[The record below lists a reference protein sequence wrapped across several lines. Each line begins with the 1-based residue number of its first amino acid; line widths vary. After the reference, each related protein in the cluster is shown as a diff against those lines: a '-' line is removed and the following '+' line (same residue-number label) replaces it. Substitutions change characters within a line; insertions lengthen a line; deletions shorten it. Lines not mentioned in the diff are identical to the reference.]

1 MIIKELLAQLETAAH
16 PVAKALHTGEHF
28 KVLVLAFKAGMH
40 LKEHK
45 AHLPAKLTVFSGTVI
60 YREGTKE
67 ITLNT
72 YDTTDIPVDVIH
84 AVEATEDSLCL
95 LTQG

>member
-1 MIIKELLAQLETAAH
+1 MVIKEVLAQLETATH
-16 PVAKALHTGEHF
+16 PVAKALHSGAHF

-45 AHLPAKLTVFSGTVI
+45 THLPAKLTVFSGTVI
-60 YREGTKE
+60 YREGSKE
-67 ITLNT
+67 LTLNT
-72 YDTTDIPVDVIH
+72 YDTTDIHVDVTH
-84 AVEATEDSLCL
+84 SVEALEDSLCL

>member
-1 MIIKELLAQLETAAH
+1 MVIKEVLAQLETAAH

-45 AHLPAKLTVFSGTVI
+45 AHLPAKLTVFSGAVI
-60 YREGTKE
+60 YREGSKE
-67 ITLNT
+67 VILNT
-72 YDTTDIPVDVIH
+72 HDQTDIPVGITH
-84 AVEATEDSLCL
+84 SVEATEDSLCL